1 MIHQMLYIKFT
12 FVLKAKKKNLNLNR
26 YDNIGKCLLSVCLL
40 SVCLNDKLN
49 TVCRYFMH
57 LSNGTFEIKPMISYQ
72 NNLKSHMYI
81 AIYQVATWDIKV

>member
-12 FVLKAKKKNLNLNR
+12 FVLKAKKKNLNR
-26 YDNIGKCLLSVCLL
+26 YDNIGECLL

-49 TVCRYFMH
+49 IVYGYFMH
-57 LSNGTFEIKPMISYQ
+57 LSNGTFEVKPMLSYQ

-81 AIYQVATWDIKV
+81 AIYQVAT